1 MKKSIIKALLVLSF
15 LFSITL
21 TKAQEITK
29 YDYLEIIII
38 QKMNNS
44 GKIKRIKVEN
54 QSSLE
59 GKLVTIKEMEALKG
73 TSSLLNYM
81 NSYNWEFID
90 RKAITEINNPIWMN
104 FCIKTNYYENKIIYL
119 HTIF

>member
-1 MKKSIIKALLVLSF
+1 MKKSIIKSLLVLSF
-15 LFSITL
+15 LFSIML

-54 QSSLE
+54 QSSIE
-59 GKLVTIKEMEALKG
+59 GKMITIKEIEAIKE
-73 TSSLLNYM
+73 TSTLLNYM
-81 NSYNWEFID
+81 NFNNWEFID
-90 RKAITEINNPIWMN
+90 RKAISELNNPIWMS
-104 FCIKTNYYENKIIYL
+104 YL
-119 HTIF
+119 FRKAK

>member
-54 QSSLE
+54 QSSIE
-59 GKLVTIKEMEALKG
+59 GKMITIKEIEAIKE
-73 TSSLLNYM
+73 TSTLLNYM
-81 NSYNWEFID
+81 NFNNWEFID
-90 RKAITEINNPIWMN
+90 RKAISELNNPIWMSYL
-104 FCIKTNYYENKIIYL
+104 FRKTK
-119 HTIF
+119 

>member
-1 MKKSIIKALLVLSF
+1 MKKSIIKSLLVLSF
-15 LFSITL
+15 LFSIML

-59 GKLVTIKEMEALKG
+59 GKLITIKEMEALKG

-90 RKAITEINNPIWMN
+90 RKAITEINNPIWMS
-104 FCIKTNYYENKIIYL
+104 YL
-119 HTIF
+119 LRKKE

>member
-1 MKKSIIKALLVLSF
+1 MKKSQIITLLIV
-15 LFSITL
+15 LFSIAL
-21 TKAQEITK
+21 TQAQEITK

-54 QSSLE
+54 QSSIE
-59 GKLVTIKEMEALKG
+59 GKMITIKEMEALKG

-90 RKAITEINNPIWMN
+90 RKAITEINNPIWMSYL
-104 FCIKTNYYENKIIYL
+104 FRKKI
-119 HTIF
+119 

>member
-1 MKKSIIKALLVLSF
+1 MKKSIIKTLLILLF
-15 LFSITL
+15 LFLITL
-21 TKAQEITK
+21 AQAQEITK

-59 GKLVTIKEMEALKG
+59 GKLVTIKE
-73 TSSLLNYM
+73 
-81 NSYNWEFID
+81 
-90 RKAITEINNPIWMN
+90 TEV
-104 FCIKTNYYENKIIYL
+104 KHKVT
-119 HTIF
+119 